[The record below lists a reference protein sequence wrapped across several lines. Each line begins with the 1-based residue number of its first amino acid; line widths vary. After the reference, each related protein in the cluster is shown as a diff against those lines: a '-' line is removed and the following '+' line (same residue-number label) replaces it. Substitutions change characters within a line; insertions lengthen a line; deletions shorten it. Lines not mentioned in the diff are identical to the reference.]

1 MRLDLATLYVKME
14 MYFINRSLAM
24 AHVHGTAILPEL
36 IIRQLVNT
44 EDCVIMK
51 TGTFCVVTYV
61 PLGTSTVALVEETN
75 CFITKQVSSVV
86 HPREKAVLLK
96 AMTITMMP

>member
-1 MRLDLATLYVKME
+1 
-14 MYFINRSLAM
+14 M
-24 AHVHGTAILPEL
+24 AHVPGTAILPEL

-51 TGTFCVVTYV
+51 MGTFCVETYV